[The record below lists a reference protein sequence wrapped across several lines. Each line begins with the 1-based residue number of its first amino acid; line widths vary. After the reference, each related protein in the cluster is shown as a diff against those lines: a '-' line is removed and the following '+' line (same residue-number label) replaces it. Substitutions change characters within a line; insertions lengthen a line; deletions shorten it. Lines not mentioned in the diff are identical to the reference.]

1 MNATKSH
8 RSILPIRAATVG
20 AVSAAVLAGGA
31 LGAVAAPTAVHT
43 AKKPSPYPSR
53 MLPSGPPSSAMPS
66 SAMPNRAM
74 PNRAMSYITIRATP
88 TTVKS
93 GRTVAFTGRT
103 KGLKT
108 GTKLTLQERLRGR
121 WVPLRANT
129 TVNKGGSYALKAALR
144 AKGTQQLRVVD
155 VATASPPIRVV
166 VR

>member
-53 MLPSGPPSSAMPS
+53 MLPSGPPS